1 MSWHRSGGLLNTPNE
16 SSKHRICNHL
26 IRLVQ
31 SARNASGHKS
41 SGIGDASGPK
51 ASGIAN
57 SCGSAACGMNG
68 ALHLSQ
74 NGNDTPLATC
84 ERART
89 RNVALE
95 PSMSS
100 SVAFLATVSGNPR
113 CFSILAIIFWSF
125 FLAVYPFLPSCLASP
140 CKAEAKIQ
148 PGRPK
153 ETRIKPRRPQEARI
167 QTKKS
172 LFRNLLFYSGGVI

>member
-41 SGIGDASGPK
+41 SGIG
-51 ASGIAN
+51 GIAN
-57 SCGSAACGMNG
+57 SCGSVACGMNG
-68 ALHLSQ
+68 ALRLSQ
-74 NGNDTPLATC
+74 NGSDTPLATC

-89 RNVALE
+89 RKVALE